1 MLPRAVRLE
10 QRVPV
15 LLLGNWA
22 TDLDGGSSFGYTLL
36 IVVLLANFCA
46 MFLQGL
52 CLKLG
57 IVAERDLAQACR
69 CAGRFTDLQLVDF
82 VCCAYHSH
90 GYLPQT
96 FCLSHSASVTLLYRD
111 AYPMWI
117 NYPLWVIAEISI
129 VATDLAEVI
138 GSATALYLLFGLPL
152 WGGVLITAA
161 DVLFLLIFG
170 LKNIRFL
177 ELVVFLLCALIF
189 GIFVYEVA
197 VVNPDWAEVRKGFI
211 PKPKIITGAHAT
223 LHCFPKWMGIG
234 VVTQPFLVSTP
245 AMHYHC
251 YYILKV

>member
-1 MLPRAVRLE
+1 
-10 QRVPV
+10 
-15 LLLGNWA
+15 
-22 TDLDGGSSFGYTLL
+22 
-36 IVVLLANFCA
+36 
-46 MFLQGL
+46 
-52 CLKLG
+52 
-57 IVAERDLAQACR
+57 
-69 CAGRFTDLQLVDF
+69 
-82 VCCAYHSH
+82 
-90 GYLPQT
+90 
-96 FCLSHSASVTLLYRD
+96 
-111 AYPMWI
+111 MWI

-170 LKNIRFL
+170 FKNIRFL

-223 LHCFPKWMGIG
+223 LHCFQSGWAFGWLPSLSSCLLQQCIIIATTFFK
-234 VVTQPFLVSTP
+234 
-245 AMHYHC
+245 C
-251 YYILKV
+251 E